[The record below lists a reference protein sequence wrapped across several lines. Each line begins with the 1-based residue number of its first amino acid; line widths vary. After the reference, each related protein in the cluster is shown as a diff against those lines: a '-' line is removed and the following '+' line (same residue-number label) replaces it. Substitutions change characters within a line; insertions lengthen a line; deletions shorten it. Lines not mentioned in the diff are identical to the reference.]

1 MLANL
6 YRQATGGCHQKRPRL
21 SRNKHQQFRRCVP
34 RNPREAITPFAFDD
48 PEHLHIRHSA
58 EALDQSSHFRRR
70 LRANSHCHFTHE
82 QLTIYA

>member
-21 SRNKHQQFRRCVP
+21 SRNEHQQFRRCVP

-48 PEHLHIRHSA
+48 PEHLHIRHAA
-58 EALDQSSHFRRR
+58 EALHQSSHFRR
-70 LRANSHCHFTHE
+70 LRAIVIAILRIG
-82 QLTIYA
+82 QLTIPA